1 MFILKIPAARGKEVQ
16 VKIHCLIPID
26 GEKVDFDELPK
37 EKRKAIAN
45 SINRSALTKQGYI
58 EEETA

>member
-1 MFILKIPAARGKEVQ
+1 MQ

-37 EKRKAIAN
+37 EKRKAITN